1 MHLSREEWQGD
12 SLKHACTSKRFVNV
26 EQLNPGLAADDHLG
40 VKKMGDISS
49 SSILLKKPRIDQR
62 MIGVGTKESFA
73 PPSEPNG
80 RISRIKC
87 GRPHLMRY
95 VAFPLM
101 WRWIRTPRPERAE
114 LRWSAT

>member
-1 MHLSREEWQGD
+1 MVVPEL
-12 SLKHACTSKRFVNV
+12 
-26 EQLNPGLAADDHLG
+26 
-40 VKKMGDISS
+40 
-49 SSILLKKPRIDQR
+49 
-62 MIGVGTKESFA
+62 IGVGTKESFA

-114 LRWSAT
+114 LRWTPELLQQASQRFERYAGEVAHG